1 MNKTISTLIMAMILL
16 TMIACGGGQSSSSK
30 QDEVTATEKQK
41 QDSVREANAEAER
54 IKKEQEEQARLE
66 AERIKKEQEE
76 QERLEAERRKKEW
89 HGANSRSDLKAKLNG
104 TTWETTSAYSVTG
117 LHYKFVIS
125 GNSVRM
131 YSARPT
137 RNYDD
142 PKDWSSSFDMV
153 IEDIAEPQQGLYCV
167 ICKAVDD
174 TDARGAVPTFLVFQ
188 GETATYSL
196 GGDKGPNLK
205 KIN

>member
-1 MNKTISTLIMAMILL
+1 MTVVMTSCNGNGGTST
-16 TMIACGGGQSSSSK
+16 Q
-30 QDEVTATEKQK
+30 QDNSTQLEQQK
-41 QDSVREANAEAER
+41 QDSIREANAEAER
-54 IKKEQEEQARLE
+54 IKKEQEEQARRE
-66 AERIKKEQEE
+66 AE
-76 QERLEAERRKKEW
+76 KKEW
-89 HGANSRSDLKAKLNG
+89 HGATSRSDLKSKLDG
-104 TTWETTSAYSVTG
+104 TTWETTSTYSVTG
-117 LHYKFVIS
+117 LLYKFVIN
-125 GNSVRM
+125 GNSVTM

-205 KIN
+205 KID